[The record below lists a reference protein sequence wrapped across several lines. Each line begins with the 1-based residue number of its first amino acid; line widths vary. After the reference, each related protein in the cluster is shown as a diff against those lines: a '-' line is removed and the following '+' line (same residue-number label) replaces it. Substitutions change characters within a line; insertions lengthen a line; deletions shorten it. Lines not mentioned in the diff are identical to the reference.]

1 MLKLQDLCV
10 EYDATLMEALK
21 AIDANAQGI
30 LFVQKNNIFQGTL
43 TDGDIR
49 RALISGADKQDVLG
63 PHCNLNALSMHI
75 SSSDNDI
82 IRSLHKSNI
91 NMIPLL
97 NDDGI
102 VVDFATKSSLGRYPV
117 MEPLLNG
124 KEKEYVIDCIDSNW
138 ISSQGAYVEK
148 FETELSEICDVEFCI
163 STSSG
168 TTALHLA
175 LLALDIGVGDEVIVP
190 NLTFGASV
198 NSILHSGAT
207 PVLVDVAS
215 DDWNLCPQKIMDA
228 ITPNTKAIMA
238 VHLYGNPCQMDK
250 IMGIAKNHNLLV
262 IEDCAEALGAK
273 ILDKPIG
280 SFGDAA
286 AFSFFANKIIT
297 SGEGGAVTFKESHYA
312 EKAKILRDHG
322 MSKNKRY
329 WHEFVGYN
337 YRMTNIQAAIGCA
350 QLEQLEFFTTRREE
364 IWSIY
369 SRELMPSGYFLDQ
382 KVHVDST
389 PCRWLF
395 TLLLN
400 QKLSIHRDQLT
411 EELRLLGIDT
421 RPIFYP
427 MSDMPAFQDKAKM
440 SLKLES
446 SEDIS
451 LRGLSFPSSVS
462 LSENEIVSIS
472 RSTLEEIEK
481 LISLNGI

>member
-10 EYDATLMEALK
+10 AYNATLMEAMK

-49 RALISGADKQDVLG
+49 RALISGADNQDDLG
-63 PHCNLNALSMHI
+63 PHCNLSALSLHI

-82 IRSLHKSNI
+82 IRSLYKSEV

-97 NDDGI
+97 DDDGI
-102 VVDFATKSSLGRYPV
+102 VVDFATKSSLSRYPV

-124 KEKEYVIDCIDSNW
+124 REKEYVIDCIDSNW

-148 FETELSEICDVEFCI
+148 FETGLSEICDVEFCI

-175 LLALDIGVGDEVIVP
+175 LLALDVGVGDEVIVP

-215 DDWNLCPQKIMDA
+215 DDWNLCPQKMMDA

-250 IMGIAKNHNLLV
+250 IMGIAKGHDLLV

-273 ILDKPIG
+273 ILGKTVG

-286 AFSFFANKIIT
+286 AFSFFANKVIT
-297 SGEGGAVTFKESHYA
+297 SGEGGAVAFKESHYA

-322 MSKNKRY
+322 MAKNKRY

-364 IWSIY
+364 IWATY
-369 SRELMPSGYFLDQ
+369 SRELMSSGYFLDQ
-382 KVHVDST
+382 KVHVGST
-389 PCRWLF
+389 PCRWLY

-400 QKLSIHRDQLT
+400 PKLSIYRDQLI

-427 MSDMPAFQDKAKM
+427 MSDMPAFQAKVNM
-440 SLKLES
+440 SAELES
-446 SEDIS
+446 SENIS
-451 LRGLSFPSSVS
+451 LSGLSFPSSVS
-462 LSENEIVSIS
+462 LSESEIVSIS

-481 LISLNGI
+481 LIALNGI